1 MINYEN
7 CNGKIIAVISDAE
20 IESVQDALDV
30 LAEASFSGCDRMI
43 VQKDML
49 PESFFSLKTRL
60 AGEILQKFS
69 NYRVKL
75 AIVGDFE
82 NVRSSSLKSFIYE
95 CNKGNQVFFK
105 GTKEEAVKA
114 LAAD

>member
-7 CNGKIIAVISDAE
+7 YNGKMIAEISDVK
-20 IESVQDALDV
+20 IESVQDALDI

-49 PESFFSLKTRL
+49 PESFFSLKTGL

-75 AIVGDFE
+75 AIVGNFD
-82 NVRSSSLKSFIYE
+82 NIKSSSLKSFIYE

-105 GTKEEAVKA
+105 GTNEEAVKA
-114 LAAD
+114 LVLD